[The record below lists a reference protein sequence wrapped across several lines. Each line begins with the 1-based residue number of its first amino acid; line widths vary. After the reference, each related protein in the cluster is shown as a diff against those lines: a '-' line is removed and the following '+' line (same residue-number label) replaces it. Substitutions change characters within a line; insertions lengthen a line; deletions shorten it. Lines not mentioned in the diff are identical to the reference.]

1 MTPRVFLGPMT
12 VNTVEAIKQLSL
24 PIGLIPSRRQVEYD
38 GGYTGYT
45 TKELY
50 ESINDSEVLL
60 CRDHAGP
67 GQGAKEDDGYISL
80 VEDVKYMDVIHIDPW
95 KKVSSIEDGIAQTL
109 ELIHYCLTINPFQR
123 FEVGTEQAIYEYSA
137 EDLDHILNRLKINL
151 GDNFDNIEYACVQ
164 SGTGLDLPGRKN
176 TRNFDS
182 KKLSDFISVCKR
194 YNVKSKEH
202 NGDYLVDNFGIA
214 TRFNLGLD
222 AINIAPEL
230 GQLETEYYLYKIGS
244 NSDLFNKFYDICYDS
259 RKWEKWVTREISK
272 HELILTCGHYIVNTP
287 EFKQEIKINFPEA
300 DRDIQNNL
308 KQLITKMYTQAHG
321 SKT

>member
-1 MTPRVFLGPMT
+1 MT

-50 ESINDSEVLL
+50 EYINDSEVLL

-67 GQGAKEDDGYISL
+67 QQGAKNDNGILSL
-80 VEDVKYMDVIHIDPW
+80 EEDVKYMDIIHIDPW
-95 KKVSSIEDGIAQTL
+95 KVARSIQEGIEITTK
-109 ELIHYCLTINPFQR
+109 LINYCLQLNPSQK
-123 FEVGTEQAIYEYSA
+123 FEVGTEQAIYEYSP
-137 EDLDHILNRLKINL
+137 EDLDTILAGLEESLAYDFKSIK
-151 GDNFDNIEYACVQ
+151 FACVQ

-176 TRNFDS
+176 TRTFDS
-182 KKLSDFISVCKR
+182 KKLSKFIEVCNK
-194 YNVKSKEH
+194 YEVKSKEH

-214 TRFNLGLD
+214 TRFELGLD

-244 NSDLFNKFYDICYDS
+244 NLDLFNKFYDICYNS

-287 EFKQEIKINFPEA
+287 KFKQEIKINFPEA